1 MSRPPIPG
9 RRRRGAAGAR
19 WAPPAIVLVVALAG
33 AAGSLA
39 VGAASGMHRSAL
51 AHLAAL
57 LIPAAV
63 VTVVALA
70 ATGPLL
76 VRAGVRNRLLAVSL
90 IGTLTSVANLVVL
103 AVLMFV
109 QGDDVVSLAVL
120 VVYSAAAGA
129 GAAFVAGRS
138 TTAAVERIGST
149 ARAIAEG
156 DLAARVGPLE
166 AERELVSLGA
176 DLDQMAGRLQE
187 AVDRVRE
194 VESRRR
200 DLVVAVSHDLRTPLA
215 SLRAMVEAVD
225 DGVVEDVPTLR
236 RYAGEMRRSVGTLS
250 ALVDD
255 LFELVQLDAG
265 AIERETHRA
274 RVEDVVHAA
283 LEACR
288 AGAEA
293 KRLAVTT
300 DVDGA
305 AGAECSPRL
314 VRVLQNLLVNAIR
327 HTPPDGTIVI
337 EAERRP
343 GSLLLAVADTGE
355 GVPEEVRDRIWEPF
369 WRGDP
374 ARAEPGAG
382 LGLTLSK
389 RIVEALGGTIEATDR
404 EPGGTRFAVTL
415 PAA

>member
-1 MSRPPIPG
+1 MIRAGSGSQSPG
-9 RRRRGAAGAR
+9 SVRAR
-19 WAPPAIVLVVALAG
+19 WGSLALVLAVALAG

-39 VGAASGMHRSAL
+39 AGAASGMHRSAL
-51 AHLAAL
+51 AHLAGL
-57 LIPAAV
+57 LIPATV
-63 VTVVALA
+63 VTVVTVA

-76 VRAGVRNRLLAVSL
+76 IRAGVRSRLLAVSM
-90 IGTLTSVANLVVL
+90 IGTLTAVANLVVL
-103 AVLMFV
+103 AALMFV
-109 QGDDVVSLAVL
+109 EGHDVVSLAVL

-138 TTAAVERIGST
+138 TSAAVGRLART
-149 ARAIAEG
+149 ARALAEG
-156 DLAARVGPLE
+156 ELGARVGPLD

-176 DLDQMAGRLQE
+176 DLDRMAGRLQQ
-187 AVDRVRE
+187 AVERVRE

-225 DGVVEDVPTLR
+225 DGVVEDLPTLR
-236 RYAGEMRRSVGTLS
+236 RYSAEMRRSVGTLS
-250 ALVDD
+250 TLVDD

-265 AIERETHRA
+265 AIERETQRA
-274 RVEDVVHAA
+274 RVEDVIRAA

-288 AGAEA
+288 AGADA
-293 KRLAVTT
+293 KRL
-300 DVDGA
+300 DVRTAISA
-305 AGAECSPRL
+305 AGAWCSPRMI
-314 VRVLQNLLVNAIR
+314 RVLQNLLVNAIR
-327 HTPPDGTIVI
+327 HTPPDGTITI

-355 GVPEEVRDRIWEPF
+355 GVPEEARDRIWEPF

-374 ARAEPGAG
+374 ARAEPGSG

-389 RIVEALGGTIEATDR
+389 RIVEALGGTIEAGSG
-404 EPGGTRFAVTL
+404 EPVGARFAVTL
-415 PAA
+415 PSA

>member
-1 MSRPPIPG
+1 MSR
-9 RRRRGAAGAR
+9 RAAPATRAR
-19 WAPPAIVLVVALAG
+19 WGPLAFVLAVALSG

-51 AHLAAL
+51 AHLAAF

-63 VTVVALA
+63 VTVAAVA

-76 VRAGVRNRLLAVSL
+76 MRAGVRSRLLAVSL

-103 AVLMFV
+103 AALMFLN
-109 QGDDVVSLAVL
+109 GHDAATLAVL

-138 TTAAVERIGST
+138 TSSAVGRLAET
-149 ARAIAEG
+149 ARALAEG
-156 DLAARVGPLE
+156 DLDARVGPLD
-166 AERELVSLGA
+166 AERELVTLGA
-176 DLDQMAGRLQE
+176 DLDQMAGRLQQ
-187 AVDRVRE
+187 AVNRVRD

-200 DLVVAVSHDLRTPLA
+200 DLIVAVSHDLRTPLA

-225 DGVVEDVPTLR
+225 DGVVEDAPTLR
-236 RYAGEMRRSVGTLS
+236 RYAAEMRRSTAALS
-250 ALVDD
+250 ILVDD
-255 LFELVQLDAG
+255 LFELVQLDAD
-265 AIERETHRA
+265 AIERETQRA
-274 RVEDVVHAA
+274 AVEEVVRAA
-283 LEACR
+283 LDTCR
-288 AGAEA
+288 AGADA
-293 KRLAVTT
+293 KRL
-300 DVDGA
+300 DVRTSIDGA
-305 AGAECSPRL
+305 AGATCSPRMI
-314 VRVLQNLLVNAIR
+314 RVVQNLLVNAIR

-337 EAERRP
+337 EAERLP
-343 GSLLLAVADTGE
+343 GSLRLAVTDTGD
-355 GVPEEVRDRIWEPF
+355 GIPDGVRDRIWEPF

-389 RIVEALGGTIEATDR
+389 RIVEALGGTIEATSG
-404 EPGGTRFAVTL
+404 EPAGARFAVTL